1 MTFTI
6 SKIEGEVM
14 VKRVSTIV
22 TEFILDNI
30 REGNY
35 CIGDKLPSERELME
49 LLGVGRS
56 SVRESLSTLVDMN
69 IIEKRMGIG
78 VFVKQTQVHTLVD
91 RNVISALLDEKV
103 SKDLLDFRLMIE
115 VEACA
120 KAARIATEEDLLKME
135 KAIRMHREVII
146 QNEFTLESDLLFHQS
161 IVEAVGNNVLKNV
174 YESISD
180 LLISIR
186 KDLLKSED
194 KEKSLRY
201 HEKIYN
207 AIKSKDSEEARRLMR
222 EHLIDVATDYNELIN
237 IDNIRGETHEPK
249 SF

>member
-1 MTFTI
+1 
-6 SKIEGEVM
+6 M

-207 AIKSKDSEEARRLMR
+207 AIKSRDSEKARRLMR

-237 IDNIRGETHEPK
+237 INNIRGETHEPK
-249 SF
+249 SI